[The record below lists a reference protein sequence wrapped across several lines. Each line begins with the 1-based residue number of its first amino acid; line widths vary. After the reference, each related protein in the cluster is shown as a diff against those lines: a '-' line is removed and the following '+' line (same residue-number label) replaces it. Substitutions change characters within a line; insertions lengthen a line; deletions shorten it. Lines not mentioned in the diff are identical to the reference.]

1 MTSAK
6 DSNET
11 PRTRLVFSTELGD
24 LRKVA
29 SKPQVD
35 AAPPKPASRQHSIM
49 VALDTKGRRG
59 KAVTVISGLQ
69 FPPAELEKI
78 AKDLKAK
85 CGAGGTVEASQILI
99 QGDQRERVSAYLSQ
113 LGYRVKTR

>member
-6 DSNET
+6 DSNDT

-29 SKPQVD
+29 SKPEVE
-35 AAPPKPASRQHSIM
+35 APPPKPVSRQHSIT

-59 KAVTVISGLQ
+59 KAVTVISGLEL
-69 FPPAELEKI
+69 PPAALEMI

-85 CGAGGTVEASQILI
+85 CGAGGTVEGSQILI